1 MLSSGITVQTRQ
13 YARCLRNIVHQDSL
27 QNICL
32 QVISS
37 AFSKKY
43 NAVLCMTLPRAS
55 RTAWE
60 VKFSDGMRLMKCF
73 CRLFSYTQHTESA
86 PDVCEILR
94 ES

>member
-1 MLSSGITVQTRQ
+1 MLSSGINVQTRQ
-13 YARCLRNIVHQDSL
+13 YARSLRNIVHQDSL

-37 AFSKKY
+37 TLFKKY
-43 NAVLCMTLPRAS
+43 NTVLCMTLPRAS

-73 CRLFSYTQHTESA
+73 CRLFSYIQCTES
-86 PDVCEILR
+86 DSNVREIQR
-94 ES
+94 VS